1 MTALDFAALT
11 VQQILDLQKAVKT
24 GRRSLDFREQA
35 ALLDVLLKAKRYKIQ
50 TEQKLAAMQTLDVGL

>member
-1 MTALDFAALT
+1 MTPLDFAALT

-50 TEQKLAAMQTLDVGL
+50 TEQKLAQMQAQGLGL